1 MRIGL
6 EWWDGVEWKEV
17 DEYMVIGGSVEEDEE
32 GGLVVGDGIVVA
44 RDPNNKVWIGFAT
57 NYEYADW
64 YELDERQIVRL
75 VGIVTGVTTTNLS
88 KYMRR
93 GEVGK

>member
-1 MRIGL
+1 MKIGL

-17 DEYMVIGGSVEEDEE
+17 DEYMIIGGSVEEDEE

-44 RDPNNKVWIGFAT
+44 RDPDGKVWIGFAT

-64 YELDERQIVRL
+64 YELDEKQIIKL
-75 VGIVTGVTTTNLS
+75 VGIVMGVTFVPLS
-88 KYMRR
+88 KYLQM
-93 GEVGK
+93 GERE